1 MTIQRPSHQ
10 RPWVLSPWILGLVG
24 LVSLAAVLA
33 AWRTLN
39 SQSRL
44 SVAITSW
51 PGYEYL
57 YLAEQRRLGQRYGL
71 DLRVRQ
77 YNSLEDQRFAYGRGE
92 VEVIATTLPDAL
104 AICQEVPK
112 RCPELFLV
120 IDESHGADVIISKS
134 DIGDVR
140 GLVGQ
145 TVGLERTVLA
155 EYLLLRAFETKQVP
169 FDQLRFMH
177 EGPSALVSALSEGKV
192 AGIVTYPP
200 HSNLQ
205 REDSLYRVLFSSA
218 QIPGEIVDVLAVNSV
233 FAKRHPGM
241 IRALVRTWWAAQA
254 LARAEP
260 TSSLALMA
268 KREQV
273 SPAEFVASERGI
285 RYLGPA
291 DQSEMLA
298 PTGSVARVLARM
310 ADQMVSAGRLS
321 AKAPLPMPTQA
332 FLPKP

>member
-1 MTIQRPSHQ
+1 MTTQRPSHQ
-10 RPWVLSPWILGLVG
+10 QPWVLSPWILGLVG

-33 AWRTLN
+33 AWRTLS

-71 DLRVRQ
+71 DLRVQQ
-77 YNSLEDQRFAYGRGE
+77 YNSLEDQRFAYGRGD
-92 VEVIATTLPDAL
+92 VEVIATTLPDAM
-104 AICQEVPK
+104 AICQEAPK

-120 IDESHGADVIISKS
+120 IDQSHGADVIISKS

-140 GLVGQ
+140 GLVRQ

-169 FDQLRFMH
+169 YDQVRFMH
-177 EGPSALVSALSEGKV
+177 EGPSALVGALSKGKL
-192 AGIVTYPP
+192 AAIVTYPP
-200 HSNLQ
+200 HANSL
-205 REDSLYRVLFSSA
+205 REDPRYRVVFSSA
-218 QIPGEIVDVLAVNSV
+218 QIPGEIVDVLAVNPA

-241 IRALVRTWWAAQA
+241 IRELVRTWWAAQA

-260 TSSLALMA
+260 TSSQALMA

-291 DQSEMLA
+291 DQVEMLA
-298 PTGSVARVLARM
+298 PTGSIARVLARM
-310 ADQMVSAGRLS
+310 ADQMISAGRLS